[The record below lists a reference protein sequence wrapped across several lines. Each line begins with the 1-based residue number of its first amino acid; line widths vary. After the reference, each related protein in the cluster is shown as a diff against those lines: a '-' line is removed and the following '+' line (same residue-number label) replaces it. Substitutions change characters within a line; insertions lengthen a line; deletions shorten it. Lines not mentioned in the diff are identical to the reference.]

1 MTATTSAE
9 AATLYAPIT
18 APGRAAVAA
27 LRLSGR
33 RAFAAAEALAG
44 TLPEARRAG
53 LRRLREP
60 ATGEVIDD
68 ALVLAFPAP
77 ASSTGEDVV
86 ELHLHGGTLPTRR
99 LLAALAD
106 MAGLAPAEP
115 GAFSRRAF
123 LNGRLDLA
131 RAEAV
136 ADLVDAETEA
146 QARQALRQLDG
157 ALGRRVA
164 DWQRRLTA
172 ARARLEAGLDFADEA
187 DVAGRA
193 AGDDPDLAAL
203 AGELRATA
211 ADDRGARL
219 REGLVV
225 ALVGAPNAG
234 KSSLLNALAERD
246 VAIVSEIAGTTRDVL
261 EVPMELGGRPVTLI
275 DTAGIRESD
284 DLVEQ
289 EGVRRARAAA
299 ERADLRLV
307 LIDGARWPAP
317 GAAGALTPG
326 ASDVVVLAKADLEP
340 EGPRYWAGHA
350 VIEASVLRPGGLEA
364 VLEALEA
371 AAGERLGGGALWTR
385 ARHRAALEEAAAEIA
400 AGAAQPEAVLR
411 AENLRLAARALQRI
425 TGEGG
430 VEVLLDAIF
439 AGFCIGK

>member
-187 DVAGRA
+187 DVAGSA

>member
-1 MTATTSAE
+1 MAE
-9 AATLYAPIT
+9 GPTLYAPIT

-27 LRLSGR
+27 LRLSGPE
-33 RAFAAAEALAG
+33 AFTAAEALAG
-44 TLPEARRAG
+44 TLPPARRAG
-53 LRRLREP
+53 RRRLRAP

-77 ASSTGEDVV
+77 ASPTGEDVV
-86 ELHLHGGTLPTRR
+86 ELHLHGGTLPMRR
-99 LLAALAD
+99 VLAALAD
-106 MAGLAPAEP
+106 MAGLAPAGP
-115 GAFSRRAF
+115 GDFSRRAF

-164 DWQRRLTA
+164 DWQHRLTA
-172 ARARLEAGLDFADEA
+172 ARARLEAGLDFADEG
-187 DVAGRA
+187 DVAGGA
-193 AGDDPDLAAL
+193 AGGGPDLAAL
-203 AGELRATA
+203 AAELRDSA
-211 ADDRGARL
+211 ADDRGERL

-246 VAIVSEIAGTTRDVL
+246 VAIVSEVAGTTRDVL

-284 DLVEQ
+284 DLIEQ

-317 GAAGALTPG
+317 AAAGAVTPA
-326 ASDVVVLAKADLEP
+326 ASDLVVLAKADLEP
-340 EGPRYWAGHA
+340 DGPRHWAGHA
-350 VIEASVLRPGGLEA
+350 VVEASVLRPGGLEA
-364 VLEALEA
+364 V
-371 AAGERLGGGALWTR
+371 
-385 ARHRAALEEAAAEIA
+385 
-400 AGAAQPEAVLR
+400 
-411 AENLRLAARALQRI
+411 
-425 TGEGG
+425 
-430 VEVLLDAIF
+430 
-439 AGFCIGK
+439 